1 MKEAAKPQI
10 RKAYDEPLIEWEC
23 LSLTDQHEFLAAY
36 GTDSAISSRCQQIFV
51 KADAFKTML
60 ASALAAHQGALSF
73 QAECIRDTLDERLP
87 LTSRT
92 KFAKMVVENRKVL
105 SDSKALFQDLLW
117 NSIITHDAMIL
128 TWLAEFIRKHKPAT
142 KSPLQKKRPAQIP
155 AFEIESNSTL
165 GAVILQ
171 EFVHLSG
178 VGIHFIFSA
187 NMEAPSRLPT
197 KGFLLEEVRKKWE
210 ALGKSGDNIDKD
222 FYGHCKN
229 LGLALPDSSKN
240 PRWRK

>member
-1 MKEAAKPQI
+1 MKEAAKQQG
-10 RKAYDEPLIEWEC
+10 RKAYDEPLIDWGN
-23 LSLTDQHEFLAAY
+23 LSATEQQEFLDAY
-36 GTDSAISSRCQQIFV
+36 GTESAMTFRCQQIFV
-51 KADAFKTML
+51 KADALKTML
-60 ASALAAHQGALSF
+60 ASALAAHQEAISF
-73 QAECIRDTLDERLP
+73 QAEWLRDTLDERLP

-92 KFAKMVVENRKVL
+92 KAAEMVVENRKVL

-117 NSIITHDAMIL
+117 NSIITHDSTTL
-128 TWLAEFIRKHKPAT
+128 TWLAELIRKHKPAK
-142 KSPLQKKRPAQIP
+142 KSPLQKQRPAQIP

-171 EFVHLSG
+171 EFAHLSG

-187 NMEAPSRLPT
+187 NVEAPSRLPT

-210 ALGKSGDNIDKD
+210 SLGKSGDSIDKD